1 MARAFIS
8 AGSNIDP
15 ENNIRKAVRFLGEQT
30 RILAISTVYVT
41 EPIGGRPGQPLF
53 YNCVLEIETGTPPL
67 DLKRSVLRSIEE
79 KLGRTR
85 SDDRSAP
92 RTIDLDLILYD
103 DITMAGIDLTLPDPD
118 ILMRPFLA
126 AALFELAPDL
136 VLAGSKTRI
145 ADIAAGMLQR
155 TLRPLESYTAMLR
168 RETGHGPEYRENP
181 GSRS

>member
-15 ENNIRKAVRFLGEQT
+15 EDNVRKSVRLLGEQT

-41 EPIGGRPGQPLF
+41 EPIGGMPGQPLY
-53 YNCVLEIETGTPPL
+53 YNCVLEVETGTPPL
-67 DLKRSVLRSIEE
+67 DLKRSVLRPIEE

-85 SDDRSAP
+85 SNDRSAP

-103 DITMAGIDLTLPDPD
+103 DITMAEKEITLPDPD
-118 ILMRPFLA
+118 ILTRQFLA
-126 AALFELAPDL
+126 AALYELAPDL
-136 VLAGSKTRI
+136 VLPGSKTRI

-155 TLRPLESYTAMLR
+155 SLRSLESYTTMLR
-168 RETGHGPEYRENP
+168 RETGHG
-181 GSRS
+181 S